1 MGVYANTPDSK
12 HSATKYNKAILN
24 SLKGREDK
32 YVKTGKKSDL
42 DRAISTFHLAK
53 LNPVKE
59 AQELSELFDRPD
71 LLDDISMALT
81 NKTIKQHLE
90 NQAKKLLGGKKKKK
104 DIKESFDSFEE
115 NNYNIVKLLEEL
127 INEVSDGKHRR
138 KLEELKDGIKKAEE
152 FKEAT
157 KDDVVKE
164 KIDDIIIPQEHRL
177 EVSQNKYE
185 DRVVKRAQEEY
196 DKNKAK
202 KEKGK

>member
-1 MGVYANTPDSK
+1 
-12 HSATKYNKAILN
+12 
-24 SLKGREDK
+24 
-32 YVKTGKKSDL
+32 
-42 DRAISTFHLAK
+42 
-53 LNPVKE
+53 
-59 AQELSELFDRPD
+59 
-71 LLDDISMALT
+71 MALT